1 MVTEIYFI
9 IRKNALFFKN
19 EGKEKIMDDHF
30 YGFPLKSVRING
42 LRAVLVDTTLQLYD
56 KEGVKYE
63 IRTITSDRLSVY
75 HRSLVGP
82 MHYQKYSDKTTYSG
96 VASLLF
102 RIKEHE
108 IYRKR
113 FHLITKSER
122 KNRLKKIMDESN
134 SFSEK
139 NQNNY

>member
-30 YGFPLKSVRING
+30 YNG